1 MRTTWVPAPRHP
13 SLLLRGYSQ
22 WPTGWPLG
30 SELTHAEE
38 IHQIAVM
45 LPTPA
50 MCDGH
55 PIKPSLWADPL
66 VGPQRCEAAA
76 PSRSGWT
83 FRLTGPPTGGSVQ
96 SDAGCPPGCPWLGR
110 VPRQPV
116 LPCGSRSWV
125 RSNGQSNVMARRAPS
140 RRHALAVH
148 RHAASPG
155 GTFPIRR
162 QQVGISGI
170 EPAGVGPENP
180 CLGIPVMPD
189 RSTRVKIFHEASSSQ
204 EVARNR
210 WTNIWA

>member
-96 SDAGCPPGCPWLGR
+96 SDAGCPRVVPGSVVSRGNPSSPAAAAPGSGR
-110 VPRQPV
+110 MGNPTSWQGV
-116 LPCGSRSWV
+116 LPVAGTRLQCTDTQPLPAAHFQFVANKWESAGSSP
-125 RSNGQSNVMARRAPS
+125 RAS
-140 RRHALAVH
+140 ALK
-148 RHAASPG
+148 
-155 GTFPIRR
+155 IRVWGY
-162 QQVGISGI
+162 Q
-170 EPAGVGPENP
+170 
-180 CLGIPVMPD
+180 
-189 RSTRVKIFHEASSSQ
+189 
-204 EVARNR
+204 
-210 WTNIWA
+210 